1 MGNIS
6 VKDFALMWGHDVRQ
20 EVLVMNRLIYNNQ
33 YPPPS
38 IWDWDED
45 GSICKEFGGI
55 EPVAVRRC
63 FLGSCNKVLR
73 RRNHMQACCLE
84 GRYFHWF
91 CCKSH
96 KIVYRLMSGG

>member
-1 MGNIS
+1 MTVS
-6 VKDFALMWGHDVRQ
+6 RKDFTLMWDPVVRQ
-20 EVLVMNRLIYNNQ
+20 EELVRDARSAWTTN
-33 YPPPS
+33 YPV

-63 FLGSCNKVLR
+63 FLGSCNKVMR

-84 GRYFHWF
+84 GRYFH
-91 CCKSH
+91 
-96 KIVYRLMSGG
+96 